1 MKKMKMKNMK
11 KVMENMMK
19 MKTKEMKK
27 TNEGVS
33 FTFSRQS
40 PLRKTGFAGCSPP
53 PPNPG

>member
-1 MKKMKMKNMK
+1 MKKMKMKSMK
-11 KVMENMMK
+11 KMMENMMK

-27 TNEGVS
+27 TNEGAS

-53 PPNPG
+53 PPNLG